1 MSRPLTEAERAWLQ
15 EVGARLRQRRRQCGM
30 TQLDLMAA
38 AGVSNFTISRVET
51 GAHLAA
57 VVTLARLCRALN
69 WSLAA
74 LLGDGP

>member
-1 MSRPLTEAERAWLQ
+1 MSRPLTDAEKVWLR
-15 EVGARLRQRRRQCGM
+15 EIGARLRQRRRECGV
-30 TQLDLMAA
+30 TQRGLSAA
-38 AGVSNFTISRVET
+38 TGVSNFTISHMEA

-69 WSLAA
+69 WSLAE